1 MDKSNL
7 PDLLWQVPGV
17 EVGNALRAFLHQ
29 SARTMILEVMAQE
42 VTDLC
47 GPAYHPR
54 PGAVHRRAGSAEG
67 KIVVE
72 GEAEDVRRPRMRQ
85 RTASGK
91 EAEAMPRSYIA
102 AQDCGAVHEALLR
115 AVAAGVSTRGVKRV
129 FPAAPATS
137 SSSVSRLWV
146 EEGRKLF
153 AAFRERG
160 LAGEAWFAL
169 MVDGVQL
176 AHDLVAVVAVGLTVD
191 GRKVVLDFE
200 LGASENIEVSSRLLA
215 RLKPRGV
222 TFAGPP
228 LAILDGGVALVK
240 AVRRHY
246 PDAHIQRCL
255 VHKESNIRGCLSRR
269 HHGELALHF
278 KLLRQA
284 EGEAAARECLDAL
297 RRFLASHS
305 HKAVESLDEAGDE
318 LITLHR
324 LHAPSTLNRSL
335 LSTNGIENIFHSAR
349 LKIDRVCRWRGPT
362 DQADRWL
369 AYALGEAENGFRRIW
384 GWRDIPSLLTGLKWP
399 SEAIAV
405 ARLRNLEAQ
414 AQEHKPQPRARGGR
428 ARTCEYPPS
437 HVPQP
442 TPNSPEPNNPA
453 QKPGTPKTTPPKPK
467 QP

>member
-7 PDLLWQVPGV
+7 HDLLWQVPAE
-17 EVGNALRAFLHQ
+17 EVGRAFRVVLRQ
-29 SARTMILEVMAQE
+29 TTLNMILDVMAQE
-42 VTDLC
+42 VTAVC
-47 GPAYHPR
+47 GLPYHPR
-54 PGAVHRRAGSAEG
+54 EGASCRRAGSAPG
-67 KIVVE
+67 QFVVD
-72 GEAEDVRRPRMRQ
+72 GCTEAVRRPRMRW
-85 RTASGK
+85 RNAAG
-91 EAEAMPRSYIA
+91 EEEEMPLVSYEA
-102 AQDCGAVHEALLR
+102 AQDAGAVREALLR
-115 AVAAGVSTRGVKRV
+115 AIAAGVSTRQAGRI
-129 FPAAPATS
+129 FPGSPACS

-153 AAFRERG
+153 AVFRERD
-160 LAGEAWFAL
+160 LSAESWFAL
-169 MVDGVQL
+169 MVDGVHL

-200 LGASENIEVSSRLLA
+200 LGASENFEACSRLLA

-222 TFAGPP
+222 TFTGPP
-228 LAILDGGVALVK
+228 LAILDGGDATAK

-246 PDAHIQRCL
+246 PDTHIQRCL
-255 VHKESNIRGCLSRR
+255 VHKERNIRGCLSRR

-284 EGEAAARECLDAL
+284 EGEVAARECLDAL

-349 LKIDRVCRWRGPT
+349 LKIDRVCRWRGTT
-362 DQADRWL
+362 DQPERWL
-369 AYALGEAENGFRRIW
+369 AYALGEAEKGFHRIR
-384 GWRDIPSLLTGLKWP
+384 GWRDIPGLLVGLKWP
-399 SEAIAV
+399 PDAIAT
-405 ARLRNLEAQ
+405 ARLRNLQ
-414 AQEHKPQPRARGGR
+414 AQVLEPRPKAQTRGAR
-428 ARTCEYPPS
+428 ARTCEHPPS

-442 TPNSPEPNNPA
+442 TSNSPEPNSPTP
-453 QKPGTPKTTPPKPK
+453 KPGTPKTTTQKAK